1 MAINTEKLFRENLR
15 KYRKAK
21 GYTQAKLAVLADLSQ
36 DYMSEIE
43 RGKASPSLKK
53 IIALADALRV
63 EPYKFFVE

>member
-1 MAINTEKLFRENLR
+1 MAINTENLFRENLR

-21 GYTQAKLAVLADLSQ
+21 GYTQAKLAVLAGLSQ

-53 IIALADALRV
+53 IVALANALKV
-63 EPYKFFVE
+63 EPYKFFMV

>member
-1 MAINTEKLFRENLR
+1 MAINTEKMFRENIR

-21 GYTQAKLAVLADLSQ
+21 GYTQVKLAMLADLSQ

-53 IIALADALRV
+53 IIRISTALEV
-63 EPYKFFVE
+63 EPYKLFIE